1 MKREITLTAIPKR
14 NDPRT
19 WSKAGAA
26 STSVVIKPTAWNPPA
41 ETVAPRVIRKKS
53 QAAVRSL
60 PGSLFGFLVRNELP
74 ISIVA
79 IIAFA
84 IGASIAAGSALS
96 ARTQVR
102 DTRIAVQRLENEI
115 GFLEK
120 ELENEKNSLEESDT
134 PESHGTL
141 PIEAGDVVTVTLP
154 PIQ

>member
-1 MKREITLTAIPKR
+1 M
-14 NDPRT
+14 
-19 WSKAGAA
+19 
-26 STSVVIKPTAWNPPA
+26 
-41 ETVAPRVIRKKS
+41 
-53 QAAVRSL
+53 RSL
-60 PGSLFGFLVRNELP
+60 PGSLFGFLLRNELL

-84 IGASIAAGSALS
+84 IGSSIAAGSALS